1 MIDPQ
6 LELEPLEQLDG
17 EGNPLAAP
25 GEEAL
30 YQASLKQGVASVG
43 EVDEELPPPSTV
55 DLSSLDDVTDADPLG
70 GDGLSD
76 PLSTSQ
82 IIGSRPSQ
90 AKLTGA
96 AGLYRVADL
105 SETLTPEDVEEML
118 LTQVPH
124 PLVADLHSRLS
135 NEDQEI
141 QTITQK
147 MLLVNPRLSVE
158 DKLDTLRLMNADRT
172 PDINI
177 VQRAVATN
185 VAEATYM
192 MDDEEDDAEWRT
204 TALEEAEEV
213 PKSLSPYESRVGK
226 EDAQRA
232 SVWAE
237 LDQLYKESD
246 EKESF
251 LDYVEMV
258 TPVGSLPTLNATV
271 QRIKSDLGMDTG
283 VDQAVTYGSVG
294 SAMMELRQMIRQAS
308 PDQKADIAR
317 VVLNNLKQDTGLFQD
332 SNDLVALQVLDNL
345 FSKELTGQDS
355 YSVDAPMA
363 AGEQAALEGRLE
375 ELNAELAK
383 GAIPNR
389 AEVER
394 ERGSIMVRLG
404 GISGATVADN
414 VFNLLDLVGLGA
426 TARTTLRF
434 GTKWVPNAW
443 RAMFRSS
450 PRLASRRMAD
460 AVERPDVA
468 EQMGLS
474 QADAVNAGL
483 PNAGVVERGA
493 NVLGELAQRQQDAL
507 DMVLRQAQPV
517 NLTLEERAKALIE
530 LQDEVGALVQKKL
543 ARGHVNLHTIT
554 PRPDESGADIVAIFG
569 KTKDRGY
576 ATLEGA
582 RKARKDM
589 VEEVFGKDAPTEV
602 VRFNYGTND
611 FEVIDDA
618 LSGKL
623 KGEFF
628 VRAKDS
634 RSYASTRNLWGQLN
648 LGDDTVADLAL
659 GAGVS
664 SWTRALNIFDPITQG
679 WISSRARAAKG
690 AEGLGQGLMKPIADL
705 PFEKKQLLSEL
716 VKKNEGRLLSP
727 SDIRAAGGDDSV
739 VEAYQTFR
747 TVDDATYALVDYDL
761 RNQYMREGLKDVVVN
776 GQRVGW
782 AKPVERLRAS
792 TLGDTKAFDPET
804 GQHARLTQSDVD
816 NMYASGQSLGR
827 LKFPIDGPNGRATH
841 IMLSGKTTRVLPI
854 PQRGVLPRIEG
865 HYPHITQ
872 GNYVVSG
879 ITKNGERVA
888 LKMAATQSD
897 AVDYV
902 LRRKALMASRAGK
915 GKSSNFADIVWEL
928 DHSLQNRAAWG
939 AKLDEVFTNNGGVL
953 YGQRSGGQLGN
964 LSKDF
969 GDINIDPIQ
978 ALLRGFN
985 VATQHVTKGELVAT
999 MRQRL
1004 YNFLR
1009 SPENRNLFV
1018 DPTTSAQNIGV
1029 KNVNPSHSNV
1039 KARNTAMAY
1048 AKQIELLES
1057 APDAWREAT
1066 KGVYNQMAYQAFRL
1080 TQQPFVARSKLLKG
1094 GARKLEQL
1102 AAQGAKRGDNIV
1114 NAFMSAAHARYIAVM
1129 APKQFVLQA
1138 AQSTMAIGL
1147 SSVQDFAKAWRQ
1159 FGAVSGAT
1167 LMRMRS
1173 LHGGISGLNSQELQ
1187 DFANTV
1193 AKVFGMQPD
1202 ELVKI
1207 VDTLVDSGLLDAV
1220 GHNSMIKEAIGEAA
1234 EKRMMQNASG
1244 AEGAL
1249 GAVGRAGR
1257 AAAQVVQRPIN
1268 YLSRIG
1274 FQGGEN
1280 INQIISFLSL
1290 YNADKARG
1298 IANLASDVYKDKL
1311 IGRVSELTGN
1321 MVAEA
1326 SPQYTRSYF
1335 KPFTQWLQFQHKMIL
1350 LTLPKKLGGSNVL
1363 SGEEKARTAF
1373 MQFLLYGST
1382 GTATTTL
1389 IHKVVEE
1396 QLVEKWEAAHP
1407 GEDNELVNAWRSAPM
1422 KAVMDGFLMDYMANA
1437 VLKALYGEPDKEWS
1451 DFAWGKAFAPGAGS
1465 EFLAERLIAMGTG
1478 DVEGMMGVNG
1488 QDFSKLRQWLKRTRD
1503 VALAQWKDYDD
1514 VPFQARAEQLM
1525 KQGGV
1530 VALPIY
1536 GKFLAARWAMENDAK
1551 ISAGGKLSEGFSNEL
1566 EAMLGLMLGVDTK
1579 NRTEFYEARD
1589 RLEGDF
1595 QKNRGDRVEELANTY
1610 WEQLVKNATIF
1621 SDKSTDEDVYDRML
1635 TEYVNEQA
1643 LMLSALDPRDKQAI
1657 NEIISTKLQA
1667 LASGEGDTT
1676 ELAFIKRITKKLE
1689 DGGYGADGPQVAVYL
1704 QSLDFVKQKP
1714 EMAVM
1719 IQQAVEAAMEDPQ
1732 EQNMTN
1738 NEVAN

>member
-6 LELEPLEQLDG
+6 LEVGALETLDG
-17 EGNPLAAP
+17 DGNPVAAP
-25 GEEAL
+25 GEEEL
-30 YQASLKQGVASVG
+30 YRSSIKQSFASAG
-43 EVDEELPPPSTV
+43 EVDEELPPPATV
-55 DLSSLDDVTDADPLG
+55 DLSTLEGVDGDALGADSGGDPLAYEQ
-70 GDGLSD
+70 
-76 PLSTSQ
+76 T
-82 IIGSRPSQ
+82 IGARPSQ
-90 AKLTGA
+90 AKLVGA

-105 SETLTPEDVEEML
+105 SETLTPEDVEQML

-124 PLVADLHSRLS
+124 PLVADLHSRLGS
-135 NEDQEI
+135 EDSDI
-141 QTITQK
+141 QAITQK
-147 MLLVNPRLSVE
+147 MLLTNPRLSVE
-158 DKLDTLRLMNADRT
+158 DKLDTIRLMNGDT
-172 PDINI
+172 SPDINI

-185 VAEATYM
+185 AAEATYM
-192 MDDEEDDAEWRT
+192 MDDEEDDADWRET
-204 TALEEAEEV
+204 SLEAAEDV
-213 PKSLSPYESRVGK
+213 PKALAPYESRVGK
-226 EDAQRA
+226 DDAQRA
-232 SVWAE
+232 SVWSE

-271 QRIKSDLGMDTG
+271 QRIKSDLGMDSGT
-283 VDQAVTYGSVG
+283 DMAISYGSVG
-294 SAMMELRQMIRQAS
+294 NAMMELRQMIRQAG

-317 VVLNNLKQDTGLFQD
+317 VVLANLKQDTGLFQD
-332 SNDLVALQVLDNL
+332 SNDLVVMQVIDNL
-345 FSKELTGQDS
+345 FSKEMSGQDS
-355 YSVDAPMA
+355 YAVDAPLA
-363 AGEQAALEGRLE
+363 AGEQTALVDRLN
-375 ELNAELAK
+375 ELNTELQK
-383 GAIPNR
+383 GAVPNR
-389 AEVER
+389 AEIEHER
-394 ERGSIMVRLG
+394 AQIMKRLG
-404 GISGATVADN
+404 GISGATVLDN
-414 VFNLLDLVGLGA
+414 VFNLLDLVGLGQ
-426 TARTTLRF
+426 TAKTTLRF
-434 GTKWVPNAW
+434 GTKWMPNAW
-443 RAMFRSS
+443 RGMFKAS

-460 AVERPDVA
+460 AVERPEIA

-474 QADAVNAGL
+474 QADAINTGL
-483 PNAGVVERGA
+483 PNAGVIERGA

-507 DMVLRQAQPV
+507 EMVLRQAQPV
-517 NLTLEERAKALIE
+517 NMTLAERGAALAE

-543 ARGHVNLHTIT
+543 ARGHVNMHTIT
-554 PRPDESGADIVAIFG
+554 PRADESGADIVAIFG

-576 ATLEGA
+576 ATLAGA
-582 RKARKDM
+582 RKAKKDM

-602 VRFNYGTND
+602 VRFNYGSNE
-611 FEVIDDA
+611 FEVVDDA
-618 LSGKL
+618 VGAM

-628 VRAKDS
+628 VRAADS
-634 RSYASTRNLWGQLN
+634 RSYASTKNTWGKLN

-664 SWTRALNIFDPITQG
+664 TWTRALNIFDPITQG

-690 AEGLGQGLMKPIADL
+690 AEGLGQGLMKPIADM

-716 VKKNEGRLLSP
+716 VKKNEGKLLSDH
-727 SDIRAAGGDDSV
+727 DIRLAGGDDQV
-739 VEAYQTFR
+739 VTAYNTFR

-761 RNQYMREGLKDVVVN
+761 RNQYMREGLKDVVVG
-776 GQRVGW
+776 GQRAGW
-782 AKPVERLRAS
+782 AKPVERLRSS
-792 TLGDTKAFDPET
+792 TLGDTKVFDPET
-804 GQHARLTQSDVD
+804 GLHSKLTQADID
-816 NMYASGQSLGR
+816 AMYASGESLGR
-827 LKFPIDGPNGRATH
+827 LKFPIDGANGRATH
-841 IMLSGKTTRVLPI
+841 IKLSGKTTRVLPI

-902 LRRKALMASRAGK
+902 TRRKALMASRSGK
-915 GKSSNFADIVWEL
+915 GRSTNFTDIVWEL
-928 DHSLQNRAAWG
+928 DHSLQNRASWG

-953 YGQRSGGQLGN
+953 YGQRNGGQLGN

-969 GDINIDPIQ
+969 GAINVDPIQ
-978 ALLRGFN
+978 ALLRGFG

-1018 DPTTSAQNIGV
+1018 DPTTSAQNLGV

-1066 KGVYNQMAYQAFRL
+1066 KSVYNQMAYQAFRL
-1080 TQQPFVARSKLLKG
+1080 TQVPFISRSRVLKG
-1094 GARKLEQL
+1094 TARKVEQL
-1102 AAQGAKRGDNIV
+1102 AAQGAKRGDNVV
-1114 NAFMSAAHARYIAVM
+1114 NAFMAAAHARYIAVM

-1159 FGAVSGAT
+1159 FGGISGAT
-1167 LMRMRS
+1167 LMRMKS
-1173 LHGGISGLNSQELQ
+1173 LHGGVSGLDSAQLA
-1187 DFANTV
+1187 DFAQKT
-1193 AKVFGMQPD
+1193 AKVFGMEAD
-1202 ELVKI
+1202 EMVKI

-1234 EKRMMQNASG
+1234 EKRMLQTASG
-1244 AEGAL
+1244 TEGAL
-1249 GAVGRAGR
+1249 GAAGR
-1257 AAAQVVQRPIN
+1257 AASAASQIVKRPIN
-1268 YLSRIG
+1268 ALSRLG

-1290 YNADKARG
+1290 YNADKAKG

-1326 SPQYTRSYF
+1326 SPQYTRSYL

-1350 LTLPKKLGGSNVL
+1350 LTLPEKLGGSNVL
-1363 SGEEKARTAF
+1363 SGEEKIRTAF
-1373 MQFLLYGST
+1373 MQFLLYGSS

-1389 IHKVVEE
+1389 LHKVVEE

-1422 KAVMDGFLMDYMANA
+1422 KGVMDGFLMDYTANA
-1437 VLKALYGEPDKEWS
+1437 VLKALYGDTDKEWK

-1488 QDFSKLRQWLKRTRD
+1488 QDFSKLRQWLRRTRD
-1503 VALAQWKDYDD
+1503 VAQAQWKGFDD
-1514 VPFQARAEQLM
+1514 VPFDARAEQLM

-1530 VALPIY
+1530 IALPIY
-1536 GKFLAARWAMENDAK
+1536 GKFLAAKWAMENDAK
-1551 ISAGGKLSEGFSNEL
+1551 ISAGGKVSEGFNNEI
-1566 EAMLGLMLGVDTK
+1566 EAQLGLILGVDTK
-1579 NRTEFYEARD
+1579 DRVEFYAARD

-1595 QKNRGDRVEELANTY
+1595 QKGREGHVEEIANTY
-1610 WEQLVKNATIF
+1610 WEQLVKNATVF
-1621 SDKSTDEDVYDRML
+1621 ADKQTDEDLYDRML
-1635 TEYVNEQA
+1635 TDYVNEQG
-1643 LMLSALDPRDKQAI
+1643 LMLSVLDPRDKQAI
-1657 NEIISTKLQA
+1657 NEIISTKLQK
-1667 LASGEGDTT
+1667 LASGDGDTT

-1689 DGGYGADGPQVAVYL
+1689 DGGYGADGPQIAVYL
-1704 QSLDFVKQKP
+1704 QSLDFAKKKP

-1732 EQNMTN
+1732 EQNMTT